1 MVKALLPQLKTV
13 IQQDWNVLL
22 SGKHGIGKT
31 FEVLRV
37 VEDLGWSMKYY
48 STSTLDP
55 YVDLVGVPVPV
66 DNDDG
71 TRDLDMVRP
80 KDMDNVE
87 LIFFDELNRADPKT
101 LNAVFEVIQFR
112 TINGIPLPKLRSVV
126 AAINP
131 VDGEYNTEELDPALI
146 DRFHVFYNMTPKP
159 PLDYLK
165 GSYDGKLAEAFCDWW
180 NGHNNGKREF
190 YVSPRRLEYM
200 IEVYSNTGSLDILRK
215 TIPPDEAIDFGALKK
230 LIQKAEGKIK
240 VEDQD
245 MARFNDRANWTKDA
259 VITDLTEITE
269 YVYEHP
275 NDPVFIDNATSFLS
289 GRVGFSVCANDIA
302 ELFVALHEKS
312 PTHLSKVK
320 QAWNP
325 TKASQF
331 RTALRDRVKKMDVG
345 DNLRQ
350 QLHSLESA
358 W

>member
-146 DRFHVFYNMTPKP
+146 DRFHV
-159 PLDYLK
+159 
-165 GSYDGKLAEAFCDWW
+165 
-180 NGHNNGKREF
+180 
-190 YVSPRRLEYM
+190 
-200 IEVYSNTGSLDILRK
+200 
-215 TIPPDEAIDFGALKK
+215 
-230 LIQKAEGKIK
+230 
-240 VEDQD
+240 
-245 MARFNDRANWTKDA
+245 
-259 VITDLTEITE
+259 
-269 YVYEHP
+269 
-275 NDPVFIDNATSFLS
+275 
-289 GRVGFSVCANDIA
+289 
-302 ELFVALHEKS
+302 
-312 PTHLSKVK
+312 
-320 QAWNP
+320 
-325 TKASQF
+325 
-331 RTALRDRVKKMDVG
+331 
-345 DNLRQ
+345 
-350 QLHSLESA
+350 
-358 W
+358 